1 MNQQEETSAEL
12 KQLIDELTNVLNS
25 MNKIAEEK
33 QVICEET
40 LNKLKKLNVDPEIV
54 RQIMRRAD
62 ELKGKTENFRT
73 TESLYETFDKL
84 KNVNR

>member
-12 KQLIDELTNVLNS
+12 KQLIDELTNVLSS

-40 LNKLKKLNVDPEIV
+40 LNKLKQLNVDPEIV

-62 ELKGKTENFRT
+62 ELRGKTENFRT